1 MPASSFRM
9 MRVRPASGFEDN
21 LSPNF
26 VWRASVGGRTEDRIA
41 VRPLAEDRVAVI
53 GDDRLLCVAALC
65 CRLCSLC
72 FGEES
77 SESCLLLLLMG
88 KKSDKLRKEKVR
100 ASEEQFVP
108 LLDSSGWT
116 IVVSDFCAVLP

>member
-1 MPASSFRM
+1 M
-9 MRVRPASGFEDN
+9 MRGRPASGFEDN

-26 VWRASVGGRTEDRIA
+26 VWRASVGGRTEDRFAARRCEAAPEITGA
-41 VRPLAEDRVAVI
+41 RPLAEDRVAVI
-53 GDDRLLCVAALC
+53 GDDRLRCVAALC

-100 ASEEQFVP
+100 ASEE
-108 LLDSSGWT
+108 
-116 IVVSDFCAVLP
+116 